1 MFYFIF
7 FKIDRYK
14 CFTLYKP
21 VPQNWEESG
30 EYVFVK
36 SGKSADLLLG
46 IEPSASRI

>member
-1 MFYFIF
+1 MFYLI

-21 VPQNWEESG
+21 LPQNWKESTD
-30 EYVFVK
+30 YVFVT

-46 IEPSASRI
+46 IEPCAS